1 MIKISSLAAVCAS
14 VLMLAP
20 PVYAHADGPAP
31 DVVKRYKVARTYRS
45 ASSGQLTRQAV
56 SDNIASPES
65 LSKISKK
72 PSLVLANDVTLLG
85 WLGYTDLDM
94 SEGLYEFT
102 PDGYSLRWIDP
113 NFEEISNGWELGPS
127 WLNPEGTK
135 ICGYANLN
143 YYGWQQGAAYIEYA
157 LEDGQILTQQE
168 FDIETVPV
176 FSVAAYNSYDG
187 YIYGFGFDIE
197 GNPFWGK
204 ASASEPTAIESVREF
219 ASGDPLIC
227 SLTYCPADNLLYA
240 VTADC
245 RFISFDSNFKMTEI
259 IPSLGVENFQS
270 FVTGLC
276 YSEKD
281 NVFYWNANAKNPADE
296 TNSTYKSFIYSI
308 NIATKEVKSLLES
321 DKSEEFISL
330 YVPVSKV
337 ADDVPLAP
345 EFVASGFA
353 GGSLSG
359 DLTFLMPSATG
370 NGTPIQS
377 EMTWEATVDGVK
389 VAEGK
394 ASASEEVKVSFAGVE
409 QGNRQFGFTASLNGK
424 TSRAANVRLYIG
436 NDTPLAPANV
446 TIAPHKVSWD
456 AVTAGVNDG
465 FIDTGKIS
473 YEVSV
478 NGKIVGTFTS
488 TVADVEV
495 ADLTAPYAP
504 YVATVV
510 AVCNGMRS
518 DEGKSPRLLVGKPFD
533 LDLEIRPTAAQA
545 DLCMAL
551 DGNGDGMSWILYDES
566 DDSYFRSQYSTQG
579 DADDYLIIPAIN
591 FPDKDAYYEFSLET
605 RARRASEFPEEY
617 IEVRMGQSPEIA
629 AMTEVLVEKT
639 KCTDTFTK
647 IKRLFSVPQSG
658 TWYVAVRCCSAYD
671 QYDVYVKNIKVSKT
685 VVTDDSPAEPTEIV
699 CTPGAKGAL
708 TATVEFTL
716 PSVTMTGTAIPAGTQ
731 LEGVVRSAD
740 TVKVTGA
747 PGQRV
752 SATVKTVQGDNKVF
766 VSANDGVNIGLVA
779 ETSVYTGI
787 DSPGLARNVK
797 ASVQKDNITVDLT
810 WDAPD
815 EGANGGYV
823 VPEDVYYEIYL
834 YGPGGWMKQAL
845 LGKNERTYR
854 YVADDLDGN
863 GMAIVQLG
871 VRCIN
876 SYGANPMVSIGT
888 AIIGTPYSLPME
900 ETFDRTNDQGYQGP
914 DCGPSMMLSPDDS
927 YTSDWGYF
935 LLAEMNPD
943 WAGLTGGAL
952 VCQPRFD
959 TSKGRIL
966 LPKVSTEVKDGE
978 TVELVLRSFSGSFAP
993 QAIRVYGMTYEIDE
1007 PVLIAELQKRDT
1019 STDWTDYNI
1028 TLPATLVNRAW
1039 IQPVIDVD
1047 FSATS
1052 QLLVLDSYK
1061 LHAINGGAVDEIA
1074 SGNDSVTV
1082 KGMQGEVMI
1091 TGAAGRQAS
1100 VFTPSGVLVTV
1111 SSDSRIAL
1119 PAGIYLVK
1127 IAGKVSKVVVR

>member
-1 MIKISSLAAVCAS
+1 MIKISSLVAVCAS
-14 VLMLAP
+14 ALMLAP
-20 PVYAHADGPAP
+20 PLYAGTGGSAP
-31 DVVKRYKVARTYRS
+31 DGMRKQPVARNYRLT
-45 ASSGQLTRQAV
+45 SSETLPREAV
-56 SDNIASPES
+56 YDNIASPKS
-65 LSKISKK
+65 FRKVSKK
-72 PSLVLANDVTLLG
+72 PSFVLDNGITLLG

-102 PDGYSLRWIDP
+102 PDGYSLRWVDP

-135 ICGYANLN
+135 ICGYASLN

-157 LEDGQILTQQE
+157 LEDGKILTQQE
-168 FDIETVPV
+168 FDIEMVPI
-176 FSVAAYNSYDG
+176 FNVAAYNSNDG
-187 YIYGFGFDIE
+187 YIYGFGFDVE

-204 ASASEPTAIESVREF
+204 ASASEPAVIESVREF
-219 ASGDPLIC
+219 VAGDPLIC

-245 RFISFDSNFKMTEI
+245 RFVSFDSNFKMTEI

-276 YSEKD
+276 YSDKD

-308 NIATKEVKSLLES
+308 DTATKEVKSLLES

-337 ADDVPLAP
+337 ADDVPLTP
-345 EFVASGFA
+345 EFVSSGFS

-359 DLTFLMPSATG
+359 ELTFLMPSATG
-370 NGTPIQS
+370 DGNSILS

-389 VAEGK
+389 VADGK
-394 ASASEEVKVSFAGVE
+394 ASAAEEVKVPYANVE
-409 QGNRQFGFTASLNGK
+409 QGMHQFGFTVSLNGK

-446 TIAPHKVSWD
+446 AIAPHKVSWD
-456 AVTAGVNDG
+456 AVSAGVNDG
-465 FIDTGKIS
+465 FIDTAKIS

-478 NGKIVGTFTS
+478 NGKNVGTFTS

-518 DEGKSPRLLVGKPFD
+518 DEGKSPKLLAGKPFD

-545 DLCMAL
+545 DLCMVL

-579 DADDYLIIPAIN
+579 DADDYLIIPAVN

-617 IEVRMGQSPEIA
+617 IEVRMGRSPEIS

-639 KCTDTFTK
+639 KCTDKFSK
-647 IKRLFSVPQSG
+647 IKRLFNVPESG

-685 VVTDDSPAEPTEIV
+685 VVTDESPAEPSEIV
-699 CTPGAKGAL
+699 CTPGAQGAL

-716 PSVTMTGTAIPAGTQ
+716 PSATMTGTAIPAGTQ

-740 TVKVTGA
+740 TVKVTGT

-834 YGPGGWMKQAL
+834 YGPGGWMKQAQ
-845 LGKNERTYR
+845 LGKNEHTYR

-876 SYGANPMVSIGT
+876 NYGANPMVSIGT
-888 AIIGTPYSLPME
+888 AVIGTPYSLPME
-900 ETFDRTNDQGYQGP
+900 ETFDRSNDQGYQGP

-927 YTSDWGYF
+927 YNADWGYF

-943 WAGLTGGAL
+943 WAALTGGAL

-966 LPKVSTEVKDGE
+966 LPKVSTTVNEGE
-978 TVELVLRSFSGSFAP
+978 TVEFVLRSFTGNFAP
-993 QAIRVYGMTYEIDE
+993 ESIRLYGMTYEIDE
-1007 PVLIAELQKRDT
+1007 PVLLAEFDKQDN
-1019 STDWTDYNI
+1019 STDWTDHKI
-1028 TLPATLVNRAW
+1028 TLPANLVNHTW
-1039 IQPVIDVD
+1039 IQPIIDVD
-1047 FSATS
+1047 FSSTGE
-1052 QLLVLDSYK
+1052 LFVLDSYK
-1061 LHAINGGAVDEIA
+1061 LHAIKDGAVDEIS
-1074 SGNDSVTV
+1074 SGNDAVTV
-1082 KGMQGEVMI
+1082 CGTQGAIRI

-1111 SSDSRIAL
+1111 SSDSKIAL

-1127 IAGKVSKVVVR
+1127 VAGKVSKVVVR